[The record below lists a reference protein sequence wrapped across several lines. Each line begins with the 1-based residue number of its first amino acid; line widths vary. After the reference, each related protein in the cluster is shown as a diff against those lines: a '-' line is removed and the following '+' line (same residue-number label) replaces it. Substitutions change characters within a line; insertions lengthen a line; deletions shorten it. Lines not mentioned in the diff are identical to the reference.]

1 MAKKARPRPKKAAK
15 KQTVKKVQPIPKG
28 YHSVTAY
35 LSIRDAAQALEYY
48 KKAFGAKEVL
58 RMQGPDGKVGHAEI
72 KIGDSHVMMADEF
85 PNMGFLGPLARGGTT
100 VQLMIYVKDVDA
112 TVDRAVAA
120 GGKLK
125 RPVQDQFYG
134 DRSGTIEDPFGH
146 VWTIATHVED
156 VPPAEM
162 RRRSEEAM
170 KKMAS
175 GG

>member
-1 MAKKARPRPKKAAK
+1 MA
-15 KQTVKKVQPIPKG
+15 VKPIPEG
-28 YHSVTAY
+28 YHTFTPY
-35 LSIRDAAQALEYY
+35 LIVNGAAAAIEFY
-48 KKAFGAKEVL
+48 KKAFGAREMM
-58 RMQGPDGKVGHAEI
+58 RMAGPDGKVGHAEI
-72 KIGDSHVMMADEF
+72 KIGDSHVMMADEM
-85 PNMGFLGPLARGGTT
+85 PNLGFLGPQSRGGTT

-112 TVDRAVAA
+112 TVDKAVAA

-125 RPVQDQFYG
+125 RAVQDQFYG

-156 VPPAEM
+156 VPPAEL
-162 RRRSEEAM
+162 RRRGEEAM